1 MLKDHDCDI
10 DRLKQSIFMIDMAKL
25 MGTRLEHA
33 DDDLLEVIMNL
44 LTKQLSIVTQTPKT
58 QSSKPP
64 TKKLKL
70 DCCQDVAEG
79 TDDDVDVVDSP
90 SLDYFW

>member
-33 DDDLLEVIMNL
+33 DDDLLEVTMNL
-44 LTKQLSIVTQTPKT
+44 LTKQLGIVTQTPKT

-79 TDDDVDVVDSP
+79 TDDVDVVDSP